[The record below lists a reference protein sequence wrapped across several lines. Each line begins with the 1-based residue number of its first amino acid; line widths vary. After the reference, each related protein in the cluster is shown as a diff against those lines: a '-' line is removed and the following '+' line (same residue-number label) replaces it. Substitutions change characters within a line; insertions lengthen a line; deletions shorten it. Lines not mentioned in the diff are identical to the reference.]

1 MDEVF
6 ERISTPDLIEEL
18 MAEFRKLEDRYKNEE
33 FYQPLECNENVMNM
47 EDQNGNSSISNG
59 Q

>member
-18 MAEFRKLEDRYKNEE
+18 MAECRKLEDRYKNEE

-47 EDQNGNSSISNG
+47 EDQNVNSSISNG